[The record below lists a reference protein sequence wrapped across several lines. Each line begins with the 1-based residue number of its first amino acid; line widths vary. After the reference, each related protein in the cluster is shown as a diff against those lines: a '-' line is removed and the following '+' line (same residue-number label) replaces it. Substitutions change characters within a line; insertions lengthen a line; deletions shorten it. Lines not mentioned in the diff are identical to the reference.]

1 MSAFTSYFSLTESTI
16 ICYDQFLMP
25 RGKNALS
32 AISAQNLTR
41 GVFRGSMSENT
52 RKDLR
57 KKLSVYYDMM
67 YNAGQKY
74 RAKKK
79 IFHPIVTLT
88 LPATQAHSDNEIKRE
103 CLGRFIE
110 SLKYNFDVRFF
121 YWIAE
126 KQLNSNLHF
135 HVLIDRFV
143 DHEWV
148 REKWNSQLAKL
159 DYIQRFESKH
169 GHANPNSTDIQ
180 AIRNLSKSSDY
191 VTKYTSKA
199 DQQGGIAGRLHG
211 ECDLLK
217 SCAKFKEGIW
227 SEMTQKLD
235 WLVENGLLE
244 LRQMEHCWVYKGDI
258 RRIMKKEMPKTLVRW
273 NDYYASIR
281 DAFYPD

>member
-1 MSAFTSYFSLTESTI
+1 MSAYIPFFQLSESTI
-16 ICYDQFLMP
+16 ICYDQFQLQ

-32 AISAQNLTR
+32 PISAQNLTR
-41 GVFRGSMSENT
+41 GVFKGSMSENT

-57 KKLSVYYDMM
+57 KKLSVYYDCM
-67 YNAGQKY
+67 YQAGQKY
-74 RAKKK
+74 RAKKQ
-79 IFHPIVTLT
+79 IFHPILTLT

-121 YWIAE
+121 YWVAE

-135 HVLIDRFV
+135 HILIDRFI
-143 DHEWV
+143 DHTWV

-199 DQQGGIAGRLHG
+199 DQQGGIQGRLHG
-211 ECDLLK
+211 ESDILK
-217 SCAKFKEGIW
+217 NCKKYSSEIW
-227 SEMTQKLD
+227 SEMNQKLD
-235 WLVENGLLE
+235 YLVEKGLLE
-244 LRQMEHCWVYKGDI
+244 LKQLDHCWVYKGDI
-258 RRIMKKEMPKTLVRW
+258 RKMMKKEMPKTLQRW
-273 NDYYASIR
+273 NDHYASIR
-281 DAFYPD
+281 TAFYPD